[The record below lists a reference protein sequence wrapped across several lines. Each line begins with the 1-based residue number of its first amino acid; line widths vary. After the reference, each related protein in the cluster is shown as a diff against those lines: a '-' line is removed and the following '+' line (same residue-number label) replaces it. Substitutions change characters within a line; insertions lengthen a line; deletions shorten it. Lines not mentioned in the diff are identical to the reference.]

1 MKININDLITISN
14 YAKLKNLSRQHV
26 YRLIESEELTL
37 VKIDGISFI
46 YMDDK
51 AKDFIKKRR

>member
-1 MKININDLITISN
+1 MKINIENLITISN

-26 YRLIESEELTL
+26 YRLIENGELTL

-46 YMDDK
+46 YMDEK
-51 AKDFIKKRR
+51 ANDFIKKRR

>member
-1 MKININDLITISN
+1 MTISN

-26 YRLIESEELTL
+26 YRLIENEELTL

>member
-1 MKININDLITISN
+1 MKINIENLMTISN

-26 YRLIESEELTL
+26 YRLIENEELTL

>member
-1 MKININDLITISN
+1 MKINTENLITISN

-26 YRLIESEELTL
+26 YRLIENNELTL

-51 AKDFIKKRR
+51 GKDFIKKRR